1 MIKFIKQFSVIVLI
15 GCLFISC
22 ASKDGDV
29 IDSYLG
35 FDIPKDSLDAFIK
48 AKMNEYKIPGISI
61 AVINNGAVVYH
72 KVDGYANVE
81 KNLPV
86 TKQTIFEGASMS
98 KPVFGFFVMT
108 FVEEG
113 LLDLDKPLYQYLEYP
128 DIAYDKRYKKI
139 TARMALSHQAGFQN
153 WREDDDDKILKIQF
167 EPGTDYFYSGE
178 GYQYVTQV
186 LKHILNTDDDGLE
199 AEFQKRIGKSVG
211 LEHSVYIQNNYT
223 RKHKAEPY
231 DENNDWVDWKNNYWV
246 KKEDGIFSSP
256 ASIHSESLDFSKWMI
271 AVMNEEVLSEKS
283 YEELLKPHSK
293 VPYDD
298 FDVRYTLG
306 FTNILLP
313 FTDIYCHGGNN
324 IGFTSW
330 FLLDPKKDWGYVLF
344 TNSEYGEQLGQ
355 DVLFYM
361 AADPSRTK
369 LYITLMLISVFLI
382 LIVILV
388 IRKMIKRIRKYKNQK
403 V

>member
-1 MIKFIKQFSVIVLI
+1 MRSLLKRIFVVGFIISLI
-15 GCLFISC
+15 TGCVSN
-22 ASKDGDV
+22 KKNT

-48 AKMNEYKIPGISI
+48 AKMDAHNINGISF
-61 AVINNGAVVYH
+61 AVINNGEVVYH

-81 KNLPV
+81 KKLPV
-86 TKQTIFEGASMS
+86 TKQTIFEGASIS
-98 KPVFGFFVMT
+98 KPMFGFFVMT

-128 DIAYDKRYKKI
+128 DIAYDERYKKI
-139 TARMALSHQAGFQN
+139 TARMALSHQTGFQN
-153 WREDDDDKILKIQF
+153 WREDDKDNTLKIQF

-178 GYQYVTQV
+178 GYQYMTQV
-186 LKHILNTDDDGLE
+186 LKHILDTDDDGLE
-199 AEFQKRIGKSVG
+199 KEFQKRVGEPIGLK
-211 LEHSVYIQNNYT
+211 HTVYIQNEYT
-223 RKHKAEPY
+223 RTHKAEPY
-231 DENNDWVDWKNNYWV
+231 DENNTPVDWKNNYWV
-246 KKEDGIFSSP
+246 KKEDGIFSAP
-256 ASIHSESLDFSKWMI
+256 ASIHSESIDFSKWMI
-271 AVMNEEVLSEKS
+271 AVMNKEVLSKES
-283 YEELLKPHSK
+283 YKELLKPHSK

-330 FLLDPKKDWGYVLF
+330 FTLDTEKDWGYILF

-355 DVLFYM
+355 EVFFYM
-361 AADPSRTK
+361 VADPGGTK
-369 LYITLMLISVFLI
+369 LYVIIGVISILLI
-382 LIVILV
+382 LVV
-388 IRKMIKRIRKYKNQK
+388 VFFAKWVVKRVRKRKKY
-403 V
+403 VR